1 MWVSGV
7 VVLSRELAPSHV
19 FANLQHCV
27 SEEDDKL
34 KKLQESELPF

>member
-7 VVLSRELAPSHV
+7 VVLLRKLPPSHV

-34 KKLQESELPF
+34 KKLQESVLPF